1 MVPPF
6 LQQDKY
12 TTFSKIYECFLAFSN
27 ESTYQS
33 RKDVTDTDIAAL
45 NNTALSALN
54 SASTPTSEA
63 IGVAMLSNQLDV
75 SQSMSDSLIRAM
87 ELSVNPAV
95 GGNFDVSV

>member
-1 MVPPF
+1 M
-6 LQQDKY
+6 
-12 TTFSKIYECFLAFSN
+12 
-27 ESTYQS
+27 
-33 RKDVTDTDIAAL
+33 DIAAL
-45 NNTALSALN
+45 NNTALSALS

-75 SQSMSDSLIRAM
+75 SQSMCDSLIRAM

>member
-1 MVPPF
+1 M
-6 LQQDKY
+6 
-12 TTFSKIYECFLAFSN
+12 
-27 ESTYQS
+27 
-33 RKDVTDTDIAAL
+33 DIAAL
-45 NNTALSALN
+45 NNTALSALS

-95 GGNFDVSV
+95 GGNFDVSVQLGQHAKITGAITEKEIGNCSLDSS

>member
-1 MVPPF
+1 M
-6 LQQDKY
+6 
-12 TTFSKIYECFLAFSN
+12 
-27 ESTYQS
+27 
-33 RKDVTDTDIAAL
+33 DIAAL
-45 NNTALSALN
+45 NNTALSALRI
-54 SASTPTSEA
+54 ATPTSEA

>member
-1 MVPPF
+1 M
-6 LQQDKY
+6 
-12 TTFSKIYECFLAFSN
+12 
-27 ESTYQS
+27 
-33 RKDVTDTDIAAL
+33 DIAAL
-45 NNTALSALN
+45 NNTALSAS

>member
-1 MVPPF
+1 M
-6 LQQDKY
+6 
-12 TTFSKIYECFLAFSN
+12 
-27 ESTYQS
+27 
-33 RKDVTDTDIAAL
+33 DIAAL

-95 GGNFDVSV
+95 GGKLAGTLMSPFKSTVWFCKTIHCNAKDRNLFLPSGRL